1 METGIVPDC
10 TGRRYIILTPDGRRL
25 ETRLRGRLR
34 LNGSRTTNPVA
45 VGDRVL
51 YEETPEGAT
60 ITAVEPRRNYLIRR
74 ASNLSKESHVIAS
87 NLDRALLVATLF
99 SPVTNTEFIDRFLV
113 TCEAY
118 AIPAAIVLNKLDLAA
133 ERPDELDEFIAIY
146 ETAGYA
152 VYPVSATEGTGL
164 ETLRELTAGK
174 TTLLTGNSGAGKST
188 LIKALVP
195 DADVRINRISEYHHK
210 GMHTTTF
217 ARMYPLAGGG
227 NIIDTP
233 GIKGFGLVD
242 IEPGEVFRYFPE
254 FMRHSPD
261 CQYYNCT
268 HTHEP
273 GCAVTAAV
281 ERGDIAP
288 QRYISY
294 IKLLDEDGKY
304 RQCRNAQPGVVSSA
318 HRLPLAVHPARTIRN
333 LPTGTLHAYPVDDR
347 LHGEH
352 LSSAKRERHHPQ
364 LRGVRHSGHTHRR
377 NALPLQSQHPHRQG
391 NGQGD

>member
-1 METGIVPDC
+1 
-10 TGRRYIILTPDGRRL
+10 
-25 ETRLRGRLR
+25 
-34 LNGSRTTNPVA
+34 

-146 ETAGYA
+146 ETAGYT

-233 GIKGFGLVD
+233 GIKGFGL
-242 IEPGEVFRYFPE
+242 P
-254 FMRHSPD
+254 
-261 CQYYNCT
+261 
-268 HTHEP
+268 
-273 GCAVTAAV
+273 
-281 ERGDIAP
+281 
-288 QRYISY
+288 
-294 IKLLDEDGKY
+294 
-304 RQCRNAQPGVVSSA
+304 
-318 HRLPLAVHPARTIRN
+318 RLPILQ
-333 LPTGTLHAYPVDDR
+333 LHAYARTRLCSHRCRRAGRHRSAALHQLHQTARRRWEIPPMTECAARSGIVRASPTSRSSSCPNDSKPSDR
-347 LHGEH
+347 YSPCVPG
-352 LSSAKRERHHPQ
+352 
-364 LRGVRHSGHTHRR
+364 G
-377 NALPLQSQHPHRQG
+377 
-391 NGQGD
+391 

>member
-1 METGIVPDC
+1 METGIVTES
-10 TGRRYIILTPDGRRL
+10 TGSRYIILTPDGRRL

-133 ERPDELDEFIAIY
+133 ERPDELDEFIA
-146 ETAGYA
+146 
-152 VYPVSATEGTGL
+152 
-164 ETLRELTAGK
+164 AGK

-304 RQCRNAQPGVVSSA
+304 RQ
-318 HRLPLAVHPARTIRN
+318 
-333 LPTGTLHAYPVDDR
+333 
-347 LHGEH
+347 
-352 LSSAKRERHHPQ
+352 
-364 LRGVRHSGHTHRR
+364 
-377 NALPLQSQHPHRQG
+377 
-391 NGQGD
+391 